1 MSNEVNTKDKNLKKI
16 SIIVIS
22 VVLIYIACLLLM
34 SNNSTSN
41 DVHNE
46 IVQKN
51 LIVETNEYIGIEN
64 IPEYSGKIVI
74 TINNDIPYF
83 EGNDITTENFE
94 NYSPLDEFKR
104 ARVAFANICSYTMP
118 KERNYKRRYLI

>member
-1 MSNEVNTKDKNLKKI
+1 MSDETNTKDKKLKKI
-16 SIIVIS
+16 SVIVIS
-22 VVLIYIACLLLM
+22 IVLIYIACVLLV
-34 SNNSTSN
+34 SNNTISN

-46 IVQKN
+46 IIKKN
-51 LIVETNEYIGIEN
+51 PIVEINEYIGIDDV
-64 IPEYSGKIVI
+64 PKYSGQIVI

-83 EGNDITTENFE
+83 EENDITTENFE

-118 KERNYKRRYLI
+118 KERN